1 VPPLTQR
8 SAYAQFVRVPDSHLL
23 RKVEQVMLAPAIAR
37 ARVSLVLVFALALLL
52 VLPAIPAVSAPLDAE
67 AELKIVKSAYDNLRR
82 NLYTDPDTVAL
93 LTSAQNAAQKA
104 LDQSLPLDAL
114 DGKNAGDQ
122 WEIFAQNVRTMIA
135 QSTVGTLAPGDL
147 AHRLVTA
154 MTKIVDDL
162 HTYFIPAKQ
171 ADAERRAQNGDSSIV
186 NFGFTST
193 NINNGLYV
201 LSVVPHS
208 PIEEAGLRYG
218 DHVLSI
224 DGQALNPETR
234 ATLLGNPQEGQ
245 TYTIA
250 VQHAGD
256 AGPADLTVHIHRYV
270 QTSLISRVLDGH
282 IGYIQTFEFF
292 DSIPQELDRALA
304 DLHAQHVDSLILD
317 FRGNRGG
324 VNVDRVMGRFLKDG
338 TELGSSKG
346 RRVQA
351 RKYARSD
358 GKPTETVPVTVL
370 VDDSS
375 GSASEIA
382 ALAFEEETTATV
394 IGTKTAGAVG
404 STQRFELGDGSL
416 LSITVAVYVSAKG
429 ASLNGIGV
437 APNVTVERT
446 DDDIVAARD
455 PQLDAAIGSANIKA
469 NPSYYLPLLA
479 A

>member
-1 VPPLTQR
+1 MHN
-8 SAYAQFVRVPDSHLL
+8 SSGCSDSHLL
-23 RKVEQVMLAPAIAR
+23 RKVDQGMFAPVIAR
-37 ARVSLVLVFALALLL
+37 ARLSLTLVFALTFLLI
-52 VLPAIPAVSAPLDAE
+52 LPAIPAVSAPLDAE

-82 NLYTDPDTVAL
+82 NLYTDPDTIAL
-93 LTSAQNAAQKA
+93 LTNAQAEAQKA

-122 WEIFAQNVRTMIA
+122 WEVFAQNVRTMIA
-135 QSTVGTLAPGDL
+135 QSAVVGALAPGDL

-154 MTKIVDDL
+154 MAKTVDDL

-171 ADAERRAQNGDSSIV
+171 ADVERRAQNGDSSIV

-193 NINNGLYV
+193 SINNGLYV
-201 LSVVPHS
+201 LSVVPNS

-224 DGQALNPETR
+224 DGQALSPATR
-234 ATLLGNPQEGQ
+234 TALLGNPQEGQ
-245 TYTIA
+245 TYTIT

-256 AGPADLTVHIHRYV
+256 AGPTDLTVHIHRYV
-270 QTSLISRVLDGH
+270 QVSLVSRVLDGH

-292 DSIPQELDRALA
+292 DSIPQELDKALA
-304 DLHAQHVDSLILD
+304 DLHAQQVDSLIIDL
-317 FRGNRGG
+317 RGNRGG

-338 TELGSSKG
+338 TELGVSKG

-358 GKPTETVPVTVL
+358 GKPTERLPVTVL

-382 ALAFEEETTATV
+382 ALAFEEDTTATV

-429 ASLNGIGV
+429 ASLNDIGV
-437 APNVTVERT
+437 APEITVDRT
-446 DDDIVAARD
+446 NDDIVAARD

-469 NPSYYLPLLA
+469 NPSYDAPVLA